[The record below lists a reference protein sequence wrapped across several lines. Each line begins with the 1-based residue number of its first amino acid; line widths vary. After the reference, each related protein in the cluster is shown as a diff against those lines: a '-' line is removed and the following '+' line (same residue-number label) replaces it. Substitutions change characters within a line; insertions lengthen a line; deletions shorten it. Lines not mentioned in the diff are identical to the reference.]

1 MPSHTARVCID
12 IMPASDQ
19 SMSEPAY
26 REKWGQ
32 AVNSDEKMTLK
43 TQIVLI
49 GTRNLTVK
57 SVADSVS
64 GVNTAVSL
72 ETLKQAI
79 MLQCDVMDKLLDF
92 LGKVVDKM

>member
-1 MPSHTARVCID
+1 MPSHTPLVFMD
-12 IMPASDQ
+12 IMPAADQ
-19 SMSEPAY
+19 SMSEATY

-32 AVNSDEKMTLK
+32 AVNSNEKTTLK
-43 TQIVLI
+43 TQIALV

-57 SVADSVS
+57 SVAEGVS

-79 MLQCDVMDKLLDF
+79 LLQCDVVDKLLDL
-92 LGKVVDKM
+92 LGKVVDKI

>member
-1 MPSHTARVCID
+1 
-12 IMPASDQ
+12 
-19 SMSEPAY
+19 
-26 REKWGQ
+26 
-32 AVNSDEKMTLK
+32 VNSDEKMTLK
-43 TQIVLI
+43 TQIAFI

>member
-1 MPSHTARVCID
+1 VNLLIGKNA
-12 IMPASDQ
+12 
-19 SMSEPAY
+19 
-26 REKWGQ
+26 GQ
-32 AVNSDEKMTLK
+32 AVNSDEKMTLR
-43 TQIVLI
+43 TQMALI

-79 MLQCDVMDKLLDF
+79 ILQCDVMDKLLDL

>member
-1 MPSHTARVCID
+1 MPSHTPWVCID
-12 IMPASDQ
+12 IMPAFDH
-19 SMSEPAY
+19 SMSEPTY

-32 AVNSDEKMTLK
+32 GVNSDEKMTLK
-43 TQIVLI
+43 TQLTLI

-92 LGKVVDKM
+92 LGKVVDTM